1 MAVAAESI
9 ETRSRLSILTG
20 KGGLY
25 TGKIP
30 SLNRFLSSEKKSDAY
45 ICPHNLKGIESNRSY
60 MSYIQDLSEIKPVV
74 LFNMGDFPRKQIP
87 GNFIFIQTTHEVG
100 RSIDNSRT
108 IIVPLNVRAI
118 STKNRIHRNGN
129 PVVSF
134 VGQIPE
140 LSIGRWLRSILPIP
154 PMPLELNIPAPI
166 RRNSALIRKFGAKK
180 LMENEGGIT
189 INRKFHGGSTHH
201 VLDTDW
207 NRALYENVMQNSDF
221 IFSPRGDANN
231 SFRLYE
237 AISAGRIPVVPATSI
252 YLPSLKDIDLADL
265 ILVTNC
271 LSGNLWSRVEEY
283 WNQLDVNT
291 FEDIQNYLR
300 HIFKFHLSYQ
310 RYLPK
315 LFDMSVD
322 EIRSLKPVE
331 LKPSH

>member
-9 ETRSRLSILTG
+9 ETQSRLSILTG

-45 ICPHNLKGIESNRSY
+45 ICPHNLKSIESNRSY

-237 AISAGRIPVVPATSI
+237 AISAGRIPVVPATAI

-271 LSGNLWSRVEEY
+271 LSDNLWSRVEEY
-283 WNQLDVNT
+283 WNQLDVKT

-315 LFDMSVD
+315 LFDMSID
-322 EIRSLKPVE
+322 EIRSLKPIE